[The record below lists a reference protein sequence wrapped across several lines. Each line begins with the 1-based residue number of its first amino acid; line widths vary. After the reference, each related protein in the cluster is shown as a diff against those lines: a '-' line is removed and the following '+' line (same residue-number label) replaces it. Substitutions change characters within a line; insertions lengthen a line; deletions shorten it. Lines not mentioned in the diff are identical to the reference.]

1 MADALPTP
9 DAPLPD
15 DPAVLQGMIREL
27 LAALAAE
34 RHDRQQL
41 ENRLDL
47 LLQRVYGPRSEKR
60 PPGPTLFDEF
70 TPAADLPEATEPPAP
85 AASEAAHK
93 SKRPAKDRWGSGGY
107 GGRGRCSA
115 GAWELRVGGA
125 LGLGPDVGQ

>member
-47 LLQRVYGPRSEKR
+47 LR
-60 PPGPTLFDEF
+60 
-70 TPAADLPEATEPPAP
+70 
-85 AASEAAHK
+85 
-93 SKRPAKDRWGSGGY
+93 KRPAKDRWGSGGY